1 MLINFFLALR
11 KYKVPVTLRELMDL
25 LAALQHRI
33 VYADLDDFYLL
44 SRTCLVKDEKNYDKY
59 DRAFSAYFKGLEDL
73 HGMLESLIP
82 DEWLRR
88 EFEKTLTPEEL
99 EKIKSLG
106 GLEKLIEAFQKA
118 REEEEKRAAEEAAK
132 KGKEGKEGKEG
143 EEGDDPN
150 QKGKRGAGGLGKG
163 KKQKAKKVWDQRQYK
178 NLDDSVELGTRNI
191 KLALRRLRKFARTGK
206 EEELDMDDTIRS
218 TANNGGM
225 LDIRMRP
232 ERKNTVKVLLFFDI
246 GGSMDAHV
254 KICEELFSAT
264 RTEFKHMA
272 SFYFHNFIY
281 ESVWKDNRRRMNERI
296 PTFEILNK
304 YAHDYKVVFVGD
316 ATMAPYEI
324 THAGGSVEHWNEE
337 PGAAWLSRFTTLYDR
352 LVWINPTPQETWE
365 YSNSVGMT
373 RELVNGRMFP
383 LTIRGLE
390 ESMNY
395 LSK

>member
-1 MLINFFLALR
+1 MLINFFLSLR
-11 KYKVPVTLRELMDL
+11 KYKVPVTIRELLDL
-25 LAALQHRI
+25 INAMGHRV
-33 VYADLDDFYLL
+33 VYSSIDDFYLL
-44 SRTCLVKDEKNYDKY
+44 SRTCMVKDEKHYDKF

-73 HGMLESLIP
+73 HGLLESLIP

-88 EFEKTLTPEEL
+88 EFERSLTPEEL
-99 EKIKSLG
+99 AKIESLG

-118 REEEEKRAAEEAAK
+118 REEEEKRAQ
-132 KGKEGKEGKEG
+132 EGKEG
-143 EEGDDPN
+143 EEGEEGDADR
-150 QKGKRGAGGLGKG
+150 QGRKGPGGLGRG
-163 KKQKAKKVWDQRQYK
+163 KKKKAKKVWDQRQYK

-191 KLALRRLRKFARTGK
+191 KMALRRLRKFARTGR
-206 EEELDMDDTIRS
+206 EEELDMDRTIRS
-218 TANNGGM
+218 TAHNGGM
-225 LDIRMRP
+225 LDIKMRP
-232 ERKNTVKVLLFFDI
+232 ERKNTVKVLLFLDI

-254 KICEELFSAT
+254 KVCEEMFSAT
-264 RTEFKHMA
+264 RTEFKHME

-296 PTFEILNK
+296 PTWQILNK

-337 PGAAWLSRFTTLYDR
+337 PGAAWMMRFTEIYDKM
-352 LVWINPTPQETWE
+352 VWINPTPQETWE
-365 YSNSVGMT
+365 YSSSVAMT
-373 RELVNGRMFP
+373 QELVDGKMYP

-390 ESMNY
+390 EGMNV

>member
-1 MLINFFLALR
+1 MLINFFLTLR
-11 KYKVPVTLRELMDL
+11 KYKVPVTIRELMDL
-25 LAALQHRI
+25 LQALQYRL
-33 VYADLDDFYLL
+33 VYANIDDFYLL
-44 SRTCLVKDEKNYDKY
+44 SRTCLVKDEKNYDKF

-73 HGMLESLIP
+73 HGLLESLIP

-88 EFEKTLTPEEL
+88 EFEKSLTPEEL

-106 GLEKLIEAFQKA
+106 GLEKLIEAFQEAKA
-118 REEEEKRAAEEAAK
+118 EKERQEAQK
-132 KGKEGKEGKEG
+132 GKEG
-143 EEGDDPN
+143 EEGQEGDDPN
-150 QKGKRGAGGLGKG
+150 RTGRKGPGGQGQG
-163 KKQKAKKVWDQRQYK
+163 KKKKAKKVWDERQYK

-191 KLALRRLRKFARTGK
+191 KMALRRLRKFARSGK
-206 EEELDMDDTIRS
+206 DEELDMDGTIRS
-218 TANNGGM
+218 TAHNGGM

-232 ERKNTVKVLLFFDI
+232 ERKNTVKVLLFLDI

-254 KICEELFSAT
+254 KVCEELFSAT
-264 RTEFKHMA
+264 RTEFKHME

-281 ESVWKDNRRRMNERI
+281 ESVWKDNRRRMSERI
-296 PTFEILNK
+296 PTMEVLNK

-337 PGAAWLSRFTTLYDR
+337 PGAAWLQRFSTIYDK

-365 YSNSVGMT
+365 YSTSVGMT
-373 RELVNGRMFP
+373 RDLVEGQMYP
-383 LTIRGLE
+383 LTVRGLE
-390 ESMNY
+390 DGMSF